1 MLLRSLDLLLES
13 PGTFVIVFSTFLA
26 TVGTALLVAI
36 TIHEFSHAALAYV
49 LGDPTSKRLG
59 RLSLNP
65 IRHLD
70 PVGTI
75 MLLLVGFGWGKP
87 VPVNPNNL
95 RNGGR
100 TGMSMVSAAGP
111 LSNLATAA
119 LCAAP
124 IRMGLVP
131 WRSPFFFS
139 GLQGQGLSGL
149 FADLLGFVIFFN
161 IILAIFNLLPFSP
174 LDGSKVLIGILP
186 PGPAGA
192 LIRLEAAGPVV
203 LLGIIMVD
211 WVTDL
216 NLLWGVLEPIVNVV
230 GSIVVGHAF

>member
-1 MLLRSLDLLLES
+1 
-13 PGTFVIVFSTFLA
+13 
-26 TVGTALLVAI
+26 
-36 TIHEFSHAALAYV
+36 
-49 LGDPTSKRLG
+49 
-59 RLSLNP
+59 
-65 IRHLD
+65 
-70 PVGTI
+70 
-75 MLLLVGFGWGKP
+75 
-87 VPVNPNNL
+87 
-95 RNGGR
+95 
-100 TGMSMVSAAGP
+100 
-111 LSNLATAA
+111 
-119 LCAAP
+119 
-124 IRMGLVP
+124 MGS
-131 WRSPFFFS
+131 RAS
-139 GLQGQGLSGL
+139 GLSGL

-230 GSIVVGHAF
+230 GSIVVGACLLGCAAGSPGCAATLRSTGARRP

>member
-1 MLLRSLDLLLES
+1 
-13 PGTFVIVFSTFLA
+13 
-26 TVGTALLVAI
+26 
-36 TIHEFSHAALAYV
+36 
-49 LGDPTSKRLG
+49 
-59 RLSLNP
+59 
-65 IRHLD
+65 
-70 PVGTI
+70 
-75 MLLLVGFGWGKP
+75 
-87 VPVNPNNL
+87 
-95 RNGGR
+95 
-100 TGMSMVSAAGP
+100 MSMVSAAGP
-111 LSNLATAA
+111 LSNLAAA
-119 LCAAP
+119 AICAAP